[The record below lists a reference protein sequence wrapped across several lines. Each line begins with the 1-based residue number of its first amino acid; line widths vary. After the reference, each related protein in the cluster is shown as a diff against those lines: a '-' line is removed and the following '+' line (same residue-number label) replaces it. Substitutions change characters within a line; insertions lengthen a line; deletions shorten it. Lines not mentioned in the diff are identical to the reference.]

1 MAWTTYQGQ
10 SFPQDLKALSS
21 PAVDV
26 LSVVVVEDGRLARAN
41 PQGGDEGDWTRRNDG
56 RRSKGTCNDAMEWSS
71 RVNDSPKPSPRQRL
85 ALSDNPIVP
94 FRLLSLS
101 QKKEKKKNVDETLSK
116 ITDCYFSV
124 SGILML
130 LSHKSECGKHITVC
144 FACSTISLSHVALCL
159 HIYHTSLLASGH
171 EKKWNK
177 AIPRSTFADR
187 DGRHVA
193 VTGVVSLDPQDPEDF
208 YI

>member
-1 MAWTTYQGQ
+1 MRWGVAWTVYQGQ

-41 PQGGDEGDWTRRNDG
+41 PQGGDEGDWTRRMMVVAAKERVTMRWSG
-56 RRSKGTCNDAMEWSS
+56 RRARQRLTKAA
-71 RVNDSPKPSPRQRL
+71 PRQRL
-85 ALSDNPIVP
+85 ALSDNSIVP
-94 FRLLSLS
+94 FRLLFHSKKGRKKRTSTRCS
-101 QKKEKKKNVDETLSK
+101 QRSK
-116 ITDCYFSV
+116 TVFFSV

-159 HIYHTSLLASGH
+159 HIHHTSLLASGH
-171 EKKWNK
+171 EKKK
-177 AIPRSTFADR
+177 GGTKRFPVRPLQIET
-187 DGRHVA
+187 A
-193 VTGVVSLDPQDPEDF
+193 VMLP
-208 YI
+208 

>member
-1 MAWTTYQGQ
+1 M
-10 SFPQDLKALSS
+10 
-21 PAVDV
+21 DV

-41 PQGGDEGDWTRRNDG
+41 PQGGDEGDWTRRMMVVAAKERVTMRWSG
-56 RRSKGTCNDAMEWSS
+56 RRARQRLTKAA
-71 RVNDSPKPSPRQRL
+71 PRQRL

-94 FRLLSLS
+94 FRLLSPS
-101 QKKEKKKNVDETLSK
+101 KKKGEKKDVDETLSK

-193 VTGVVSLDPQDPEDF
+193 VTGVVTLDPQDPEDF